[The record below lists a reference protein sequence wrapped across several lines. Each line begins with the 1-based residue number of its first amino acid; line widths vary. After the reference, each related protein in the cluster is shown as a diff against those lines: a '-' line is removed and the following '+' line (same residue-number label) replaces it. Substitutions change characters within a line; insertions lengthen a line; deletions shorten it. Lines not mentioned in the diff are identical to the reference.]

1 MLMLF
6 SSATVFTALSL
17 SHPFFFLANL
27 TPIFLIP
34 FVFSSSQRQ
43 RWTRAQGPRATLNQL
58 PGDDEP
64 FSARSEPISGYSGTP
79 RSQQQVGSGGASTTS
94 TKTRATLRR
103 PPTPLGSVPW
113 QTTMGAVDV
122 ISRPPNPEPAELHR
136 GPKYNHLHAVP
147 STSTTRQLA
156 AAAVLSNN

>member
-27 TPIFLIP
+27 TPIFSFLL
-34 FVFSSSQRQ
+34 SSHPLSGKGGRE
-43 RWTRAQGPRATLNQL
+43 RKGRRATLNQL